1 MPKLILIF
9 FGEAFIIDKPKN
21 LQSLRKQIS
30 KIFSLSPSYVEEI
43 LLTYREKAH
52 KIIISNEQDL
62 IEFLNSKN
70 NIIELEI
77 NPNSQLYQ
85 KNLDKLKEE
94 KNKDKTILEELFQK
108 KEELQK
114 LKETKFDKEKKEI
127 KELEDKINELQKI
140 KRAKKK

>member
-30 KIFSLSPSYVEEI
+30 KIFSLSPSDVEEI

-77 NPNSQLYQ
+77 NPNSKLYQ

-127 KELEDKINELQKI
+127 KELENKINELQKI